1 MFTQL
6 PQAEWTKF
14 RTVRGWVITAFAAAL
29 LIVLFAYLGTAR
41 HQDGGSASAQT
52 QRPGPAAASLTQPLP
67 LGPGGKAVADTYYFV
82 HRTLIG
88 DGSITVRVSSLTGL
102 AQGGNGNSASVADM
116 AGATGPVQPWAK
128 AGLIFTASA

>member
-1 MFTQL
+1 M
-6 PQAEWTKF
+6 
-14 RTVRGWVITAFAAAL
+14 
-29 LIVLFAYLGTAR
+29 
-41 HQDGGSASAQT
+41 
-52 QRPGPAAASLTQPLP
+52 
-67 LGPGGKAVADTYYFV
+67 ADTYYFV